1 MYPPMRKTIEKKEC
15 YFAQNNITN
24 IDYKDAELLKQ
35 FISYYG
41 KILPRKYT
49 GTSPKMQ
56 RKLATAIKRARVIAL
71 LPFVRQ

>member
-1 MYPPMRKTIEKKEC
+1 MPSPRNQKKQEC
-15 YFAQNNITN
+15 YFAANNITD
-24 IDYKDAELLKQ
+24 IDYKDVDLLKQ

-41 KILPRKYT
+41 KIMPRKYT

-56 RKLATAIKRARVIAL
+56 RKLATAIKRARVMAL